1 MRNEVIGFA
10 MTGSFC
16 TFAPVFQELEHLT
29 KVFSD
34 VIPIMSEIS
43 YGEDTRFGAAEEHI
57 HRITRLCG
65 REPLHTIKE
74 VEPIGPRGLLDLLII
89 APCTGNTL
97 SKMALGIT
105 DSAVSMAAKAQLRN
119 EKPVLVA
126 VSSND
131 GLGASG
137 KNLMELMQK
146 RNIYM
151 VPFGQ
156 DDSLGKPTS
165 LKSDMSRIT
174 EAAEAA
180 LRGEQLQPILI
191 EIKKAGT

>member
-1 MRNEVIGFA
+1 MRNETVGFA

-16 TFAPVFQELEHLT
+16 TFEAVFQELEQFVT
-29 KVFSD
+29 VFPN
-34 VIPIMSEIS
+34 VIPILSEIS
-43 YGEDTRFGAAEEHI
+43 YSLDTRFGTAEEHI
-57 HRITRLCG
+57 ERMTRLCG
-65 REPLHTIKE
+65 RSPLKSIGE
-74 VEPIGPRGLLDLLII
+74 VEPIGPKGLLDLLVI

-97 SKMALGIT
+97 SKTALGIT
-105 DSAVSMAAKAQLRN
+105 DSTVSMAAKAQLRN
-119 EKPVLVA
+119 GRPVLLG

-137 KNLMELMQK
+137 KNILELMQK
-146 RNIYM
+146 RNIYV

-156 DDSLGKPTS
+156 DDPTGKPTS

-180 LRGEQLQPILI
+180 LRGQQLQPILI
-191 EIKKAGT
+191 ER

>member
-1 MRNEVIGFA
+1 MRNETVGFA

-16 TFAPVFQELEHLT
+16 TFEAVFQELEQFVT
-29 KVFSD
+29 VFPN
-34 VIPIMSEIS
+34 VIPILSEIS
-43 YGEDTRFGAAEEHI
+43 YSLDTRFGTAGEHI
-57 HRITRLCG
+57 ERMTRLCG
-65 REPLHTIKE
+65 RSPLKSIGE
-74 VEPIGPRGLLDLLII
+74 VEPIGPKGLLDLLVI

-105 DSAVSMAAKAQLRN
+105 DSNVSMAAKAQLRN
-119 EKPVLVA
+119 GRPVLLG

-137 KNLMELMQK
+137 KNILELMQK
-146 RNIYM
+146 KNIYV

-156 DDSLGKPTS
+156 DDPVGKPTS

-174 EAAEAA
+174 EAAEEA
-180 LRGEQLQPILI
+180 LRGRQLQPILI
-191 EIKKAGT
+191 ER